1 MTSRVSAFANH
12 PAHAVVGVPLRVI
25 LGVVFVYA
33 SWYKLAMPNDFAVSI
48 AMYEMVPLWLIN
60 VMAIT
65 LPAIELV
72 VGVTLILGLWTR
84 ASVAVINAMLVMFI
98 IAIAYVVYIRGLAEF
113 GCGCFSPAAEEAS
126 GEMATGTLVRDVV
139 YLAAGFYVMLF
150 DNGTLGIDGL
160 VRRMKRKRAKHAPE
174 N

>member
-1 MTSRVSAFANH
+1 MTSRTSTFASH
-12 PAHAVVGVPLRVI
+12 PVHSVIGVPLRVL
-25 LGVVFVYA
+25 LGAVFVYA
-33 SWYKLAMPNDFAVSI
+33 SWYKLVMPHDFAVSI

-84 ASVAVINAMLVMFI
+84 ASVAVVNGMLVMFI
-98 IAIAYVVYIRGLAEF
+98 IAIAYVVYIRGIADF

-126 GEMATGTLVRDVV
+126 GEMATGTLIRDVF
-139 YLAAGFYVMLF
+139 YLAAGIFVMLF
-150 DNGTLGIDGL
+150 DDGALGIDGL
-160 VRRMKRKRAKHAPE
+160 LRRMKRRRAGNAP
-174 N
+174 